1 MGKMVGMFKK
11 LDAGENVVFQTKTT
25 TPTIFVKGAQ
35 VRKWK
40 GYETKEVPIAYSMA
54 KLYLTNKRLL
64 FLIHSEIEA
73 RALEEGKSLGLSD
86 VAGTWFEI
94 PILTIDDVNIVR
106 KDIRKDENIKRFIS
120 SLSKRDTVELVQL
133 IYDKRKTT
141 GKMKELIDSAFKK
154 IHLKK
159 VVGVNDEIYVMGKE
173 IYKDLV
179 RQIKLSAEKE
189 KIEKLKKRLKKA
201 KKKEKEIRA
210 RAP

>member
-11 LDAGENVVFQTKTT
+11 LDAGENLVFQTKTT
-25 TPTIFVKGAQ
+25 TPTIFVKSAH

-40 GYETKEVPIAYSMA
+40 GFESREVPIAYSMA

-64 FLIHSEIEA
+64 FLIHSEIGA
-73 RALEEGKSLGLSD
+73 RALEQGKSLGLSD

-94 PILTIDDVNIVR
+94 PILTIDDVNIVH

-133 IYDKRKTT
+133 IYDNRKTT
-141 GKMKELIDSAFKK
+141 GKIKELIDSAFKA

-159 VVGVNDEIYVMGKE
+159 AVGANDEIYVIEKQ

-189 KIEKLKKRLKKA
+189 KIEKLKKKLKKA
-201 KKKEKEIRA
+201 KKKEKEIQKHV
-210 RAP
+210 